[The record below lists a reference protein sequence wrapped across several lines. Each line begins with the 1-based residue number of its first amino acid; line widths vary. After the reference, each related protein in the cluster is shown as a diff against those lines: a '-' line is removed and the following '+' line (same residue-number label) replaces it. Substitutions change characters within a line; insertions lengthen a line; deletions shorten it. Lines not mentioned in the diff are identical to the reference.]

1 MVISKILVLLKDNAP
16 RLRIKQVL
24 AVHIDYGN
32 RPESVR
38 EAEYIASQWCADN
51 GELSSDRLQPTCLT
65 VSSLLSPAVGIQCR
79 VRRIAEVT
87 RGVTNRDQYEKVSRE
102 IRYDFYRACLEQE
115 ASDGLVS
122 GVIFG
127 HHLVRPSQYCC

>member
-38 EAEYIASQWCADN
+38 EAEYLATQWCADN
-51 GELSSDRLQPTCLT
+51 G
-65 VSSLLSPAVGIQCR
+65 A
-79 VRRIAEVT
+79 
-87 RGVTNRDQYEKVSRE
+87 
-102 IRYDFYRACLEQE
+102 
-115 ASDGLVS
+115 
-122 GVIFG
+122 
-127 HHLVRPSQYCC
+127 